1 MSPTRGSNR
10 SWLVAVATL
19 ALAAAMTAP
28 AVAQASG
35 GGGSA
40 TADTTRGPKPLKWGT
55 GAWTFGAYTGQFNDE
70 PEWQPDGRADQL
82 QRGALFGGRIGYNFP
97 FNLFLQAEASNSLLR
112 TVLVTGDISRNT
124 NLFLLG
130 GVLGYNIQPMQN
142 LQVFPEVGVGA
153 AIFKP
158 TAISSE
164 TQLAF
169 LYGAGFRYF
178 VSPKLALRGDVRWHQ
193 VPNAMRDIRDRLA
206 GSAVPH
212 SNLWGLEL
220 SGGLSLFVG
229 GPSDADHDNV
239 DDASDACPD
248 TPRGYPVDMRGCPLD
263 DDGDGVPN
271 GADQCPGTIRG
282 AIVDQH
288 GCALDTD
295 GDRVPNGVDQCPAT
309 PKGATVDDRGCPS
322 DADHDGVYD
331 GIDQCANTPAGA
343 TVDSKGCPSDSDGD
357 GVYDGIDQCPG
368 TAAGQKVD
376 DRGCPPGLIILK
388 NVPIRLDQLGVYFNF
403 DQATLRPGSS
413 MALDLVGQALM
424 QMQGVEVEIQG
435 YADATGSQSYNVR
448 LSRRRAETVRDYLV
462 QHFPRL
468 DASRFTLKAFGE
480 SNPVKSNA
488 TPAGRGWNR
497 RVILV
502 AGGGGSM

>member
-1 MSPTRGSNR
+1 MNR
-10 SWLVAVATL
+10 YRRSKKRWLVA
-19 ALAAAMTAP
+19 ALAIALAGVWSAP
-28 AVAQASG
+28 AAAQSSGSGASA
-35 GGGSA
+35 S
-40 TADTTRGPKPLKWGT
+40 ADTARGPKPLKWGT

-97 FNLFLQAEASNSLLR
+97 FNLFIQGEASNSLLR
-112 TVLVTGDISRNT
+112 TVLVTGDRSRNT

-130 GVLGYNIQPMQN
+130 GVIGFNIQPMQN
-142 LQVFPEVGVGA
+142 LQIFPEVGIGA

-158 TAISSE
+158 DAISSE
-164 TQLAF
+164 TQVAY
-169 LYGAGFRYF
+169 LYGGGFRYF
-178 VSPKLALRGDVRWHQ
+178 VSSKLAIRGDLRWHQ
-193 VPNAMRDIRDRLA
+193 IPNAMQDIRDRLA

-212 SNLWGLEL
+212 PDLWGMEL

-229 GPSDADHDNV
+229 GPSDSDHDNV

-248 TPRGYPVDMRGCPLD
+248 TPRGYPVDARGCPLD

-271 GADQCPGTIRG
+271 AVDQCPGTVHG
-282 AIVDQH
+282 AIVDSH

-295 GDRVPNGVDQCPAT
+295 GDGVPNGVDQCPAT

-322 DADHDGVYD
+322 DSDHDGVYD

-343 TVDSKGCPSDSDGD
+343 TVDAKGCPSDSDGD

-388 NVPIRLDQLGVYFNF
+388 NVPVRLDQLGVYFDF
-403 DQATLRPGSS
+403 DRATLRPGSAT
-413 MALDLVGQALM
+413 ALDLVGQALS
-424 QMQGVEVEIQG
+424 QMGSVEVEIQG
-435 YADATGSQSYNVR
+435 YADATGSKGYNLK
-448 LSRRRAETVRDYLV
+448 LSRRRAEAVRDYLV
-462 QHFPRL
+462 QHFPKL
-468 DASRFTLKAFGE
+468 DASRFTVKAFGE
-480 SNPVKSNA
+480 SSPAASNA
-488 TPAGRGWNR
+488 TAAGREQNR

-502 AGGGGSM
+502 VGDGST